1 MSITASEARKG
12 LFPLIKKVNE
22 DHDAIEIVSRHGNAF
37 LVSAEDYAA
46 LREGAYLLRSPR
58 LRERL
63 ERHKHRRACPARPR
77 RGGRQHPVRLVFED
91 QGWEDYTS
99 WLKTDRK
106 MLARINKLIEDVR
119 RDPFTG
125 IGKPEPL
132 KYHLPGAWSRRIDD
146 EHRLVYI
153 VTEAEIIIL
162 AARYHY

>member
-1 MSITASEARKG
+1 
-12 LFPLIKKVNE
+12 
-22 DHDAIEIVSRHGNAF
+22 
-37 LVSAEDYAA
+37 
-46 LREGAYLLRSPR
+46 
-58 LRERL
+58 
-63 ERHKHRRACPARPR
+63 
-77 RGGRQHPVRLVFED
+77 VRLVFED
-91 QGWEDYTS
+91 HGWEDYTS

-132 KYHLPGAWSRRIDD
+132 EYHLPGAWSRRIDD

-153 VTEAEIIIL
+153 VTETETIIL